1 MGCGCMHALTHRL
14 QLAGI
19 AGNISKE
26 VDNAV
31 NDASPA
37 CTCPPLHCS
46 RPLML
51 TRVRRNGCAPA
62 ASPPVLP
69 HVDHAADGRIYV
81 SLQSRVFLI
90 PWTAPENTVCILSV
104 PSARPE
110 CRARIPSLLYPLAV
124 IYIRC
129 AHACRA
135 GDGDL
140 MGHLKQGD
148 SGVGRGPWNL
158 CFGAAARRATHVTVF
173 LMVASPLL

>member
-1 MGCGCMHALTHRL
+1 MGYGCMHALTRRL

-37 CTCPPLHCS
+37 CTRPPRHCS
-46 RPLML
+46 RPPTL
-51 TRVRRNGCAPA
+51 TRARRNGCAPA
-62 ASPPVLP
+62 ASPPDLT
-69 HVDHAADGRIYV
+69 HIAHAADGRIYV
-81 SLQSRVFLI
+81 SLQPRVFLI

-129 AHACRA
+129 AHASRA
-135 GDGDL
+135 GDDDL
-140 MGHLKQGD
+140 MGHLEQGD
-148 SGVGRGPWNL
+148 SAVGAHGTSALAPRL
-158 CFGAAARRATHVTVF
+158 
-173 LMVASPLL
+173 VA